1 MNFNVSHPVTPDTSV
16 IIDFP
21 NDVSIDLSSLEIV
34 YNPSTSV
41 SLPNIICSLIPT
53 SPLPATTY
61 CILNHVVYYLHRVNP
76 SDLTY
81 VSKSFDLLLPQEES
95 FILYMMKNSLYQSD
109 AYLLIQHLIQH
120 HQYLSLESEEQM
132 DTEDSEDTVDS
143 EGIDLSLE
151 ECGQMNER
159 VGL

>member
-1 MNFNVSHPVTPDTSV
+1 MNFNVPHPVTSDTSVTPDTSV
-16 IIDFP
+16 TLEFP
-21 NDVSIDLSSLEIV
+21 NDVSLDPNSLEIV
-34 YNPSTSV
+34 YNPSTSI
-41 SLPNIICSLIPT
+41 SLPNITCSFIPT

-120 HQYLSLESEEQM
+120 HQYLSLEKE
-132 DTEDSEDTVDS
+132 TN
-143 EGIDLSLE
+143 L
-151 ECGQMNER
+151 
-159 VGL
+159 